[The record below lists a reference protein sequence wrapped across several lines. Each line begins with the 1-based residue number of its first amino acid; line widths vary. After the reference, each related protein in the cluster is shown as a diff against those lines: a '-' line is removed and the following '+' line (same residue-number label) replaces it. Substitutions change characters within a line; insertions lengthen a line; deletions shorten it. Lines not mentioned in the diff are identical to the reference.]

1 MPDLILLG
9 GGGHA
14 RSVLAALLAAGES
27 VRGYL
32 APEAS
37 PDWSLLYLGDDEVL
51 NDLDPAQA
59 RVVNG
64 LGSIASTAAR
74 RRLYDHAVARG
85 CTVVGVIHPRAIV
98 DLEASIDPSAHVL
111 AGAIVSAGAAIGVDA
126 IVNSGAIIEHD
137 CIVGAHAHV
146 SPGAVLG
153 GEVHIGD
160 GAHIGLGSRVLQ
172 GLTVGSGSVVG
183 AGAVVISDV
192 PAGTTVVGVPA
203 RPLRNKEVH
212 A

>member
-32 APEAS
+32 APEPS
-37 PDWSLLYLGDDEVL
+37 PDWSLPYLGDDDVL
-51 NDLDPAQA
+51 DGLDPADV
-59 RVVNG
+59 RIVNG

-74 RRLYDHAVARG
+74 RRLHDHTIARG
-85 CTVVGVIHPRAIV
+85 FTVVGVIHPRAIV
-98 DLEASIDPSAHVL
+98 DPEASIDPSAQVL
-111 AGAIVSAGAAIGVDA
+111 AGAIVSAGATIDVDA
-126 IVNSGAIIEHD
+126 IVNSGAIVEHD
-137 CIVGAHAHV
+137 CIVEAHAHV

-153 GEVHIGD
+153 GEVRIGG

-172 GLTVGSGSVVG
+172 GLTIGSGSVVG

-192 PAGTTVVGVPA
+192 APGVTVVGVPA
-203 RPLRNKEVH
+203 RPRPNKEVH

>member
-14 RSVLAALLAAGES
+14 RSVLAALVAVGDS

-32 APEAS
+32 APQPS
-37 PDWSLLYLGDDEVL
+37 PDWSLPYLGDDDAL
-51 NDLDPAQA
+51 DDLDPADV
-59 RVVNG
+59 RIVNG

-74 RRLYDHAVARG
+74 RRLHDHTVARG
-85 CTVVGVIHPRAIV
+85 LTVVGVIHPRATV
-98 DLEASIDPSAHVL
+98 DPDVTIDPSAHVL
-111 AGAIVSAGAAIGVDA
+111 AGAIVNTGSVIGVNT
-126 IVNSGAIIEHD
+126 IVNSGAIVEHD
-137 CIVGAHAHV
+137 CIVDSHAHI

-153 GEVHIGD
+153 GDVHVGD
-160 GAHIGLGSRVLQ
+160 GTHIGLGSRVLQ
-172 GLTVGSGSVVG
+172 GVTVGSGSVVG

-192 PAGTTVVGVPA
+192 APGITVVGVPA
-203 RPLRNKEVH
+203 RPFPNKEVH